1 MPDLEND
8 RSHTL
13 KVFEKILIFFVI
25 PVSGVCIPLLFG
37 VFSKQPSKNQFFL
50 YLFTIILSY
59 VVWFGCR
66 QVFLFLRFSTQVNFS
81 YKKYILLYSVF
92 LLLYSYSLIFF
103 FFTLLSSILLYNT
116 QAHGIAGLSTF
127 LTILISAVYEIIL
140 LFEEKNRQQINYT
153 DLERAKTLTELNAL
167 KSRIEPHFLFNS
179 LNTLQNLIS
188 EDRELA
194 HQFNRALTDI
204 YQQILTVSDK
214 NYVSVN
220 DDLAMMYKYY
230 ELISIRFPEATQLS
244 IDVEHFDMEA
254 TLPPLSLQI
263 LLENALKHNRFSKKN
278 PLRIVIEID
287 RNYIS
292 FSNNKTRSI
301 PGIQKTQNGLKILCD
316 RFQILQNKKIE
327 IINEQGMFTVML
339 PL

>member
-1 MPDLEND
+1 MSDLENN

-13 KVFEKILIFFVI
+13 KVFEKILIFLVI
-25 PVSGVCIPLLFG
+25 PVSGFCIPLLFG
-37 VFSKQPSKNQFFL
+37 VFSEQTSKKQIWL
-50 YLFTIILSY
+50 YLSTIILSY
-59 VVWFGCR
+59 VIWYGCR
-66 QVFLFLRFSTQVNFS
+66 QVFLFLRFSSKTSFS
-81 YKKYILLYSVF
+81 YKRYILLYSIF
-92 LLLYSYSLIFF
+92 LLCYSYGLVLIFF
-103 FFTLLSSILLYNT
+103 IQMRTYLLTETKSH
-116 QAHGIAGLSTF
+116 QIAGLSTF

-140 LFEEKNRQQINYT
+140 LFEEKNRQQINYS

-188 EDRELA
+188 EDRDLA

-244 IDVEHFDMEA
+244 IDIEHFDMEA

-278 PLRIVIEID
+278 PLQILIEID
-287 RNYIS
+287 RNFIS
-292 FSNNKTRSI
+292 FSNNKTKTI
-301 PGIQKTQNGLKILCD
+301 PGIQKTQNGLKILSD

-327 IINEQGMFTVML
+327 IINDQGRFTVML